1 MSEGNCHNY
10 DLGKFFFI
18 LFIYLFV
25 NILII
30 NKRAHYKREKGT
42 EEGR

>member
-1 MSEGNCHNY
+1 MIWESF
-10 DLGKFFFI
+10 LFS
-18 LFIYLFV
+18 LFILFV